1 VHTIVCEN
9 GCMPVDR
16 LSVTVSAELG
26 REVREAA
33 RQRGFSVSGWVAQAI
48 EAGLRNQRLGE
59 ALAAWEAEQGPL
71 TEEELAEADRT
82 LDEAEQQAA
91 ARAAR
96 LAG

>member
-1 VHTIVCEN
+1 
-9 GCMPVDR
+9 MPVDR
-16 LSVTVSAELG
+16 LSVTVSAEFG

-33 RQRGFSVSGWVAQAI
+33 RKRGISVSGWVAQAI

-59 ALAAWEAEQGPL
+59 ALAAWEAEEGTL
-71 TEEELAEADRT
+71 TEEELAEADRI

-96 LAG
+96 LTG